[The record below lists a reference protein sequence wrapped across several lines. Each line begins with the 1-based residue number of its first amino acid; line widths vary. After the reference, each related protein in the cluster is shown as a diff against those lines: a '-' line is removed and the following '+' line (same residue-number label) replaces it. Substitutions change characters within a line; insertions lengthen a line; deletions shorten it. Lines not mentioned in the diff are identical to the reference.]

1 MERGARHKG
10 SAVFFLLW
18 VLLVGSSIVLAKEV
32 DVQKVDKPTC
42 VFEKEPL
49 SCGLIQALAN
59 KVMTKEIKKESRFV
73 TKYTLKEI

>member
-1 MERGARHKG
+1 MGREARHKG

-32 DVQKVDKPTC
+32 DVQKMEKPAC
-42 VFEKEPL
+42 VFEKEPI

-59 KVMTKEIKKESRFV
+59 KVMAKEVKKESRFV
-73 TKYTLKEI
+73 TKYTLKDI

>member
-1 MERGARHKG
+1 MGREARHKG

-42 VFEKEPL
+42 VFEKEPI

-59 KVMTKEIKKESRFV
+59 KVMAKEIKKESRFV

>member
-1 MERGARHKG
+1 MGREARHKG

-42 VFEKEPL
+42 VFEKEPI

-59 KVMTKEIKKESRFV
+59 KVMAKEVKKESRFV